1 MFCYNCGCTSCGA
14 DVSLYKKIMCMSNR
28 FYNDGLEKA
37 GVRDLT
43 GAINSLRQSLKF
55 NKNNIEARNL
65 LGLVYFETG
74 EVVAA
79 LSEWVISKNMRP
91 EKNIA
96 DDYINMLQSNAA
108 RLDAINQTIKKY
120 NQALV
125 YCNQDSKDLAIIQ
138 LKKVLSLNP
147 KFIRAHQ
154 LLALLYMDSEQWDR
168 AERELRKC
176 MDIDRNNT
184 LTLRYLK
191 EVEMQLTPDENSKQ
205 TGRRKKDDA
214 VRYQSDNEIII
225 QPLNV
230 KEQKSAGL
238 SSLINIAIGLIIGL
252 AVMYFL
258 VVPAAVSNANN
269 EAQKTITDIGNQ
281 LDTKTSRI
289 QELETQMQALQT
301 ENDTLNQEL
310 QGYVGT
316 DGTLQTIDSLLAAAT
331 TYLETQDITQTA
343 ANLESISASVDVD
356 STSEAFQKLYK
367 TLLGLIGPQLSAQYY
382 ETGYNAYRSEDYAT
396 AIENLSK
403 AVIYDETNKDAW
415 LSLGNSYRKSDDAQN
430 AIITYDKIIEL
441 FPDTETARSAQR
453 YRSQLAENTAVHG
466 FFRDRDHHGAVP
478 QDFLLRRTC
487 LCDPCRP
494 ADPADLPYVR
504 ASQDRQ
510 DPAGLNV
517 GRKILS
523 KMKEIIQKIMKNSA
537 IIGAEMR
544 RTW

>member
-1 MFCYNCGCTSCGA
+1 MFCYNCGCQLSEHGFCTACGA
-14 DVSLYKKIMCMSNR
+14 DVSLYKKIIAMSNR

-96 DDYINMLQSNAA
+96 DDYINMLQSNAS

-125 YCNQDSKDLAIIQ
+125 YCNQDSKDLAMIQ

-154 LLALLYMDSEQWDR
+154 LLALLYMDTEQWDK

-184 LTLRYLK
+184 QTLRYLK
-191 EVEMQLTPDENSKQ
+191 EVEMQLAPDENSKQ
-205 TGRRKKDDA
+205 PRRKKDDA

-230 KEQKSAGL
+230 KEQKSAGI
-238 SSLINIAIGLIIGL
+238 SSLINIAIGLVIGL

-289 QELETQMQALQT
+289 QELETQMEALQT

-343 ANLESISASVDVD
+343 ANLESISSSVDVD
-356 STSEAFQKLYK
+356 NTSEAFQKLYK
-367 TLLGLIGPQLSAQYY
+367 TLLGLIGPQLSTQYY

-415 LSLGNSYRKSDDAQN
+415 LSLGNAYRKSDDAQN
-430 AIITYDKIIEL
+430 AIAAYDKIIEL

-453 YRSQLAENTAVHG
+453 YRSQLAENTNTA
-466 FFRDRDHHGAVP
+466 
-478 QDFLLRRTC
+478 Q
-487 LCDPCRP
+487 
-494 ADPADLPYVR
+494 
-504 ASQDRQ
+504 
-510 DPAGLNV
+510 
-517 GRKILS
+517 
-523 KMKEIIQKIMKNSA
+523 
-537 IIGAEMR
+537 
-544 RTW
+544 

>member
-1 MFCYNCGCTSCGA
+1 M
-14 DVSLYKKIMCMSNR
+14 
-28 FYNDGLEKA
+28 
-37 GVRDLT
+37 
-43 GAINSLRQSLKF
+43 
-55 NKNNIEARNL
+55 
-65 LGLVYFETG
+65 
-74 EVVAA
+74 AA

-96 DDYINMLQSNAA
+96 DDYINMLQSNAT

-168 AERELRKC
+168 AERELHKC

-191 EVEMQLTPDENSKQ
+191 EVETQLTPDENSKQ

-230 KEQKSAGL
+230 KEQKSAGI
-238 SSLINIAIGLIIGL
+238 SSLINIAIGLVIGL

-289 QELETQMQALQT
+289 QELETQMEALQT

-310 QGYVGT
+310 QGYVGA

-343 ANLESISASVDVD
+343 ANLETISASVNVD
-356 STSEAFQKLYK
+356 DTSEAFQKLYK
-367 TLLGLIGPQLSAQYY
+367 TLLELIGPQLSAQYY
-382 ETGYNAYRSEDYAT
+382 ETGYNAYRSEDYKA

-430 AIITYDKIIEL
+430 AITTYDKIIEL
-441 FPDTETARSAQR
+441 FPETETARSAQR
-453 YRSQLAENTAVHG
+453 YRSQLAENTA
-466 FFRDRDHHGAVP
+466 
-478 QDFLLRRTC
+478 Q
-487 LCDPCRP
+487 
-494 ADPADLPYVR
+494 
-504 ASQDRQ
+504 
-510 DPAGLNV
+510 
-517 GRKILS
+517 
-523 KMKEIIQKIMKNSA
+523 
-537 IIGAEMR
+537 
-544 RTW
+544 

>member
-1 MFCYNCGCTSCGA
+1 
-14 DVSLYKKIMCMSNR
+14 
-28 FYNDGLEKA
+28 
-37 GVRDLT
+37 
-43 GAINSLRQSLKF
+43 
-55 NKNNIEARNL
+55 
-65 LGLVYFETG
+65 
-74 EVVAA
+74 
-79 LSEWVISKNMRP
+79 
-91 EKNIA
+91 
-96 DDYINMLQSNAA
+96 
-108 RLDAINQTIKKY
+108 
-120 NQALV
+120 
-125 YCNQDSKDLAIIQ
+125 
-138 LKKVLSLNP
+138 
-147 KFIRAHQ
+147 
-154 LLALLYMDSEQWDR
+154 MDSEQWDR

-331 TYLETQDITQTA
+331 TYLETQDITQ
-343 ANLESISASVDVD
+343 
-356 STSEAFQKLYK
+356 
-367 TLLGLIGPQLSAQYY
+367 
-382 ETGYNAYRSEDYAT
+382 DYAT

-430 AIITYDKIIEL
+430 AITTYDKIIEL

-453 YRSQLAENTAVHG
+453 YRSQLAENTA
-466 FFRDRDHHGAVP
+466 
-478 QDFLLRRTC
+478 Q
-487 LCDPCRP
+487 
-494 ADPADLPYVR
+494 
-504 ASQDRQ
+504 
-510 DPAGLNV
+510 
-517 GRKILS
+517 
-523 KMKEIIQKIMKNSA
+523 
-537 IIGAEMR
+537 
-544 RTW
+544 